1 MVNILFKLS
10 LSTLVLLSMSCS
22 QLKKVQDKVSNIDY
36 KSYVDKRV
44 RPTNYLNMAW
54 AKNFDPQ
61 YNSGNRPIGFASP
74 TISDDVVYMGTLSG
88 DINAFN
94 SENGQLIWTRNE
106 GQPLNA
112 KVSLFKDNIIYGSM
126 YGRLFSRNSIT
137 AKINY
142 SIDLGAPVESAPLV
156 SDGKLYVHLR
166 DHKIVALDAETGKVF
181 WTYQRSIPFKIT
193 LQRVSRPISYG
204 ESIIVGFA
212 DGYLVKIDKNE
223 GIVQWETVLSKAQK
237 FVDVDLTPLVF
248 NNQIIAGSAAG
259 KLSFINP
266 ANGLVTKTVNII
278 AGHSPLIVGK
288 ELFVGSIFGELY
300 KLDSSGQITSK
311 QKISSYSI
319 GSIASWKGMLAIST
333 MGEDVI
339 VVDPYDLSLK
349 HSWKL
354 GTEVSSTFGD
364 LVTDGNVLSLYS
376 SRNRLYVFKQL

>member
-1 MVNILFKLS
+1 LS
-10 LSTLVLLSMSCS
+10 ISCS
-22 QLKKVQDKVSNIDY
+22 QLKKVKNQVSSIDY

-54 AKNFDPQ
+54 AKNLDPK

-94 SENGQLIWTRNE
+94 SDNGQLIWTRNE

-237 FVDVDLTPLVF
+237 FVDVDLTPIVF

-266 ANGLVTKTVNII
+266 TNGLVTKTVNII
-278 AGHSPLIVGK
+278 AGHSPLMLGK

-311 QKISSYSI
+311 QKISKFSI
-319 GSIASWKGMLAIST
+319 GSIASWRGMLAIST
-333 MGEDVI
+333 MGEDLLVL
-339 VVDPYDLSLK
+339 DPYDLSLK

-364 LVTDGNVLSLYS
+364 LITDGNILSLYS